1 MCAASVAARLVLT
14 LEVKQDITEVY
25 TWYENQ
31 RIGLGEEFLVSVEA
45 SLEAIRRFPE
55 LRAPVHENYRRAMVR
70 RFPYCIFYEFETS
83 TVTVFSVIHTAR
95 DPAKWRAR
103 LP

>member
-1 MCAASVAARLVLT
+1 MATRLILT
-14 LEVKQDITEVY
+14 LEVKQDIAEAY
-25 TWYENQ
+25 LWYQSQ
-31 RIGLGEEFLVSVEA
+31 RSGLGEEFLRSVEEC
-45 SLEAIRRFPE
+45 LDTIQRRPK
-55 LRAPVHENYRRAMVR
+55 LSAPIYQDYRRALVR
-70 RFPYCIFYEFETS
+70 RFPYCVVYEFEKA

>member
-1 MCAASVAARLVLT
+1 M
-14 LEVKQDITEVY
+14 
-25 TWYENQ
+25 
-31 RIGLGEEFLVSVEA
+31 
-45 SLEAIRRFPE
+45 SLETIRRLPE
-55 LRAPVHENYRRAMVR
+55 LRAPVLENYRRATVP
-70 RFPYCIFYEFETS
+70 RFPYSIFYEFEEA

>member
-1 MCAASVAARLVLT
+1 MAARLVFT
-14 LEVKQDITEVY
+14 QEVKQDIAEAY
-25 TWYENQ
+25 TWYQNQ
-31 RIGLGEEFLVSVEA
+31 RIGLGEEFLRSVEA
-45 SLEAIRRFPE
+45 SFETIRRLPE
-55 LRAPVHENYRRAMVR
+55 LRAPVQENYRRAMVR
-70 RFPYCIFYEFETS
+70 RFPYCIFYEFENT

>member
-1 MCAASVAARLVLT
+1 VAIRILLIP
-14 LEVKQDITEVY
+14 EVKQDIAEVY
-25 TWYENQ
+25 TWYQNQ
-31 RIGLGEEFLVSVEA
+31 RTGLGEESLHSIEA
-45 SLEAIRRFPE
+45 SLEAIRRQPE
-55 LRAPVHENYRRAMVR
+55 LRAPMHESYRRAMVQ

-83 TVTVFSVIHTAR
+83 TVTVYSIIHTAR